1 MKKCLFF
8 TLITLLLFKEFK
20 SQNYLPKDTIF
31 GNIKKI
37 REKVLFL
44 TETENPQLLYYDDY
58 GHSGFMGP
66 ESTIARFI
74 DTWYTSDLCY
84 FINYERDFD
93 KNRNITS
100 DTWFGKKDNFM
111 NSYKKIYNTNKKIE
125 KEIDSSN
132 YSKYTTTY
140 YYSDYGDVNI
150 IRQNSKNDFFRHT
163 YKKYDKGKLTTLK
176 EFDEDG
182 TVNEYKYYYN
192 DKGKLKYRIYK
203 NPNSWKEEGKRS
215 WSYGVQDSL
224 LTVYKDI
231 LNFYDAKSRL
241 IKYENYDLY
250 EDDENHKEP
259 LLTNRIEYEYK
270 NDNLIS
276 SKRRYRTGMESF
288 DYFKYNNL
296 NHVTERNCCNV
307 DIKKSMIIE
316 RFKYKNG
323 SISDLQYIEEGK
335 KHKRS
340 FRYKYDS
347 KNNWIEITKNVDG
360 VDLFKW
366 IRKID
371 YY

>member
-1 MKKCLFF
+1 M
-8 TLITLLLFKEFK
+8 
-20 SQNYLPKDTIF
+20 
-31 GNIKKI
+31 
-37 REKVLFL
+37 
-44 TETENPQLLYYDDY
+44 
-58 GHSGFMGP
+58 
-66 ESTIARFI
+66 
-74 DTWYTSDLCY
+74 
-84 FINYERDFD
+84 
-93 KNRNITS
+93 
-100 DTWFGKKDNFM
+100 
-111 NSYKKIYNTNKKIE
+111 
-125 KEIDSSN
+125 
-132 YSKYTTTY
+132 
-140 YYSDYGDVNI
+140 
-150 IRQNSKNDFFRHT
+150 
-163 YKKYDKGKLTTLK
+163 TTLK

-276 SKRRYRTGMESF
+276 TKRRYRTGMESF

-335 KHKRS
+335 KHKIS

-347 KNNWIEITKNVDG
+347 KNNWIEIIKNVDG